1 MKILLPLGLMAC
13 LPGGTLSN
21 ERVPP
26 VVDGEVSITEA
37 RIQCNLEDGA
47 WELDIITAGWSGGAV
62 SYWTEDGGYVEKKA
76 LEAREYAED
85 GSWEHL
91 VGSYSIIDDWRQA
104 GARST
109 AFSCHAEHELLIEV
123 RQPDGSVAACVQYGE
138 RSQALDTI
146 ARPMCPETL
155 ILPRDEFLGE

>member
-1 MKILLPLGLMAC
+1 M
-13 LPGGTLSN
+13 T
-21 ERVPP
+21 
-26 VVDGEVSITEA
+26 
-37 RIQCNLEDGA
+37 Q
-47 WELDIITAGWSGGAV
+47 GWSGGAV
-62 SYWTEDGGYVEKKA
+62 SYWTEDGGYVEKKG

-123 RQPDGSVAACVQYGE
+123 RKPDGGVAACVLYGE
-138 RSQALDTI
+138 RRQALDTI
-146 ARPMCPETL
+146 ARPKCPTTL
-155 ILPRDEFLGE
+155 ILPRDELLGE